1 MSGPA
6 NGLYRSMGCQQPQ
19 QPQPQQQP
27 PPPSSGLPSNSFYG
41 SGSVAPSSQS
51 SSLFS
56 HTSAAPPSTS
66 LGFTNTGG
74 SLGVGLGSALGAFGS
89 SGLLQHLHLH
99 PLVTVKLKKCVRS
112 TPFYV
117 PVWLECWLNRHL
129 PQYVLD
135 HVSKLKVHG
144 PKLARHLMWPGK

>member
-56 HTSAAPPSTS
+56 HTNAAPPSTS
-66 LGFTNTGG
+66 LGFSNTGG

-99 PLVTVKLKKCVRS
+99 PLVTVKLKKY
-112 TPFYV
+112 F
-117 PVWLECWLNRHL
+117 
-129 PQYVLD
+129 D
-135 HVSKLKVHG
+135 
-144 PKLARHLMWPGK
+144 